1 MGFMLDEIALL
12 QYFSVYLG
20 HPIYSLCVCLFSL
33 ILASGIG
40 SMTFDRLRL
49 NTRGRLPVWGVSLW
63 AI

>member
-1 MGFMLDEIALL
+1 MGFMLAEIALL

-49 NTRGRLPVWGVSLW
+49 NTRGRLLVWGVSLW